1 MERFSEREIEILR
14 LITEGLS
21 NREISQ
27 RLALSP
33 ETVKWY
39 NKQLFSKLGVT
50 SRTRA
55 VAAAAEYGLL
65 KTPEPSAKDQGAVRR
80 SNLPAQLTSYV
91 GRTREIAEVKQLL
104 KTSRLVVLTGA
115 GGTGKTRLALQVAG
129 EFQGHYREGVWLVE
143 LATISQPS
151 LVADAI
157 SRVFELDI
165 PGGATLVDGL
175 KRFLAP
181 KHVLLL
187 LDNFEHLLGAA
198 PLVGELLAAAPQLT
212 VLATSRERLHVYG
225 EQEYSVQPLQLPDLG
240 PASFVEGLLDNEA
253 VDLFIQRA
261 RAAHPLLMLDDD
273 QLSAAARI
281 CIRLD
286 GLPLAIELAASQ
298 AKIFP
303 PSVLA
308 QRLEGSLQ
316 ALPSGP
322 RDVPARQRTLRAT
335 LEWSHQLLRE
345 EEQTLFA
352 RLSVFRGG
360 ATLEGIDKVCR
371 QGLQAS
377 TIQALTSLVEKN
389 LVLTREPRDT
399 ELRFAMLETIREY
412 ATDRLVARGEVDST
426 RRRHASYYADLAD
439 QAGHEFRGLRNQYW
453 FPRLRSEHQNLQAA
467 LDWSLRGTDPSF
479 GLRMAA
485 ALLDHWRY
493 SGFAAAEGR
502 RWADL
507 AIDRSENAPAEVRAD
522 LFRTVGSLSYV
533 LSDLDRAQEA
543 LQQAERLY
551 LSVGD
556 EQGVAWCNTELAVT
570 RLQTPDQI
578 QRGLE
583 LARGS
588 LAAFRQREDKPGMA
602 YALNTL
608 GELARLQGDHNAAK
622 RYYEECL
629 NIVKETGE
637 RHREAMQYENL
648 GIIAYHEGEFE
659 LAENLIKQGL
669 TLFRQLGTGYG
680 LATVLGSLAG
690 PVAALGRPRRAAQL
704 LGAADTHLESIGIDQ
719 QPADQP
725 EIRLF
730 LEAVRRALREEEF
743 QSAWLAGRRMTIQEA
758 VSYALSEADD
768 SEYPENGEG
777 GLLPLKPAGEM

>member
-1 MERFSEREIEILR
+1 M
-14 LITEGLS
+14 
-21 NREISQ
+21 
-27 RLALSP
+27 
-33 ETVKWY
+33 
-39 NKQLFSKLGVT
+39 
-50 SRTRA
+50 
-55 VAAAAEYGLL
+55 
-65 KTPEPSAKDQGAVRR
+65 
-80 SNLPAQLTSYV
+80 
-91 GRTREIAEVKQLL
+91 EIADVKQLL
-104 KTSRLVVLTGA
+104 KTSRLIVLTGT

-129 EFQGHYREGVWLVE
+129 ELQGHYREGVWLTE
-143 LATISQPS
+143 LAAISQPG
-151 LVADAI
+151 LVANAI
-157 SRVFELDI
+157 SRVFDLDI
-165 PGGATLVDGL
+165 PGDASLVDGL

-187 LDNFEHLLGAA
+187 LDSFEHLLGAA

-225 EQEYSVQPLQLPDLG
+225 EQEYSVQPLQLPDLRPSG
-240 PASFVEGLLDNEA
+240 SIERLIDNEA
-253 VDLFIQRA
+253 VDLFIQRS
-261 RAAHPLLMLDDD
+261 RAAQPLLMLDDD

-298 AKIFP
+298 AKIYP

-345 EEQTLFA
+345 GEQTLFA

-360 ATLEGIDKVCR
+360 ATLEGIDKVCQ

-377 TIQALTSLVEKN
+377 TIEALTSLVEKN
-389 LVLTREPRDT
+389 LVLAREPRDAD
-399 ELRFAMLETIREY
+399 LQFAMLDTIREY
-412 ATDRLVARGEVDST
+412 ATDRLAARGETEST
-426 RRRHASYYADLAD
+426 RRLHASYYADLAD
-439 QAGHEFRGLRNQYW
+439 QAGREFRGLRNQYW
-453 FPRLRSEHQNLQAA
+453 FLRLRSEHQNLQAA
-467 LDWSLRGTDPSF
+467 LEWSLGGADP
-479 GLRMAA
+479 GLALRMAA
-485 ALLDHWRY
+485 ALGDHWRY
-493 SGFAAAEGR
+493 NGFAAEGR

-522 LFRTVGSLSYV
+522 LLRTVGSLSYV

-543 LQQAERLY
+543 LGQAERLY
-551 LSVGD
+551 HSVED
-556 EQGVAWCNTELAVT
+556 ERGQAWCNTELSLT
-570 RLQTPDQI
+570 RLGTQDQI
-578 QRGLE
+578 QRGVK
-583 LARGS
+583 LAQES
-588 LAAFRQREDKPGMA
+588 LAVFRHLEDRPGTA
-602 YALNTL
+602 YALNSL
-608 GELARLQGDHNAAK
+608 GELARLQGDHPAAK

-629 NIVKETGE
+629 GIVRETGE
-637 RHREAMQYENL
+637 RNREAMQYENL
-648 GIIAYHEGEFE
+648 GVISYHEGEFE

-690 PVAALGRPRRAAQL
+690 PVAALGRPRRATTL

-730 LEAVRRALREEEF
+730 LETVRRALSEEEF
-743 QSAWLAGRRMTIQEA
+743 REAWQAGQRMTIQEA
-758 VSYALSEADD
+758 VSYALSDTDD
-768 SEYPENGEG
+768 SDQTRDR
-777 GLLPLKPAGEM
+777 K

>member
-1 MERFSEREIEILR
+1 MSRLGPPTWIERFSKREIEILR
-14 LITEGLS
+14 LIVEGLS

-27 RLALSP
+27 QLALSP

-55 VAAAAEYGLL
+55 SAAAAEYGLL
-65 KTPEPSAKDQGAVRR
+65 KEPEASESEPGSARR
-80 SNLPAQLTSYV
+80 SNLPAQVTSYV

-104 KTSRLVVLTGA
+104 KSSRLVVLTGA

-129 EFQGHYREGVWLVE
+129 ELQGHYREDVWLAE
-143 LATISQPS
+143 LATISQPD

-157 SRVFELDI
+157 SRVFELNI
-165 PGGATLVDGL
+165 PGDAPLVDVL
-175 KRFLAP
+175 KRFLSP
-181 KHVLLL
+181 KHLLLL

-240 PASFVEGLLDNEA
+240 PASPVERLIDNEA

-261 RAAHPLLMLDDD
+261 RAAHPLLKLDGY
-273 QLSAAARI
+273 QLSAIARI
-281 CIRLD
+281 CIRVD

-298 AKIFP
+298 AKIYP

-308 QRLEGSLQ
+308 ERLEGSLQ

-322 RDVPARQRTLRAT
+322 RNVPARQRTLRAT
-335 LEWSHQLLRE
+335 LEWSHQLLQE
-345 EEQTLFA
+345 DEQTLFA
-352 RLSVFRGG
+352 RLSVFQGG
-360 ATLEGIDKVCR
+360 ATLEGIDRVCR
-371 QGLQAS
+371 QGLQTS
-377 TIQALTSLVEKN
+377 TIQALASLVEKN

-399 ELRFAMLETIREY
+399 ELRFAMLETIHEY

-453 FPRLRSEHQNLQAA
+453 FPRLRAENDNLRSA
-467 LDWSLRGTDPSF
+467 LGWSLQG
-479 GLRMAA
+479 GEAILAVRMAA
-485 ALLDHWRY
+485 ALRDHWHY
-493 SGFAAAEGR
+493 NGLAAEGL
-502 RWADL
+502 RWVELALERSVDIAPTVRAGALATAGDLSYTHNDLERARNLHEQAL
-507 AIDRSENAPAEVRAD
+507 AI
-522 LFRTVGSLSYV
+522 Y
-533 LSDLDRAQEA
+533 QEA
-543 LQQAERLY
+543 
-551 LSVGD
+551 GD
-556 EQGVAWCNTELAVT
+556 ERQAAWCKASASMTYI
-570 RLQTPDQI
+570 RTPDEIRQ
-578 QRGLE
+578 GLA
-583 LARGS
+583 LAHEA
-588 LAAFRQREDKPGMA
+588 LDKLRDLGDRPGTA
-602 YALNTL
+602 WALNLL
-608 GELARLQGDHNAAK
+608 GELARVEGDFAAAK

-629 NIVKETGE
+629 DVVKETGE
-637 RHREAMQYENL
+637 RNREAMQYENL
-648 GIIAYHEGEFE
+648 GIIAYHEGDFE
-659 LAENLIKQGL
+659 LAQDLIKQGL

-730 LEAVRRALREEEF
+730 LEAVRRGLSEDDF
-743 QSAWLAGRRMTIQEA
+743 QSAWQAGQRMTIQEA
-758 VSYALSEADD
+758 VSYALSDAHD
-768 SEYPENGEG
+768 SE
-777 GLLPLKPAGEM
+777 